1 MEHIQE
7 KVYLN
12 FLKEQG
18 WLFSLL
24 PKQPP
29 DADAA
34 VHVGVPEI
42 GRKMEKSDLKST
54 GLTKITVKSK
64 SASLS
69 GA

>member
-24 PKQPP
+24 SKQPP
-29 DADAA
+29 DPNAA

-42 GRKMEKSDLKST
+42 GRKMRKVT
-54 GLTKITVKSK
+54 
-64 SASLS
+64 
-69 GA
+69 